1 MHPILKWTLLMIF
14 ILYGAYK
21 FRYRVL
27 DMVTKVP
34 LLRRSLVKT
43 SMSVP
48 WVRRKLLAQMFQRPD
63 SKLP

>member
-1 MHPILKWTLLMIF
+1 MHPILKGTLLVSS
-14 ILYGAYK
+14 ILYGAFK
-21 FRYRVL
+21 FRYRLL
-27 DMVTKVP
+27 DIVTKIP
-34 LLRRSLVKT
+34 LLRRGLVKT